1 MRGIIIKEGPVVFLK
16 DVLLMELIAV
26 ILLFG
31 ASFIAN
37 YEMLYKGFNLEHF
50 VRYDIFTVL
59 LASLFQLFYLVI
71 LFINWYFSYFEI
83 NDKEI
88 IRKSGIMFHRRKSVS
103 LSDIVSV
110 ETYQS
115 PIDRLINHATIILE
129 HRGDRITKIKNVS
142 NFSEYI
148 HIIKHAISNASEKS
162 FPVSVE
168 ELTRIGEGINLEFK
182 ETLRFDVR
190 KSEVNKEMEK
200 VIIKSIVGFLNS
212 EGGTL
217 LIGVNDEG
225 TITGLKN
232 DYKNLPKKNRDGF
245 ENHLTMLIKTMIGL
259 QFTKYVD
266 IKFESVND
274 EDVCVVNVKKGHK
287 PAYLKNSDKK
297 EEFFVRVG
305 NSTQPFSMS
314 ETEDYIRAHF

>member
-1 MRGIIIKEGPVVFLK
+1 MRGIIIKEGPLVFLK
-16 DVLLMELIAV
+16 DVLLMEFIAFV
-26 ILLFG
+26 LLFG
-31 ASFIAN
+31 ASFLAN
-37 YEMLYKGFNLEHF
+37 YEMLYKGWNLDHF
-50 VRYDIFTVL
+50 MRYDIFIILVS
-59 LASLFQLFYLVI
+59 SLFQFVYLIV

-88 IRKSGIMFHRRKSVS
+88 TRKSGILFHHKKSVT

-142 NFSEYI
+142 NFNEYI
-148 HIIKHAISNASEKS
+148 HIIKHAVSNAGQKS
-162 FPVSVE
+162 FPVDIE
-168 ELTRIGEGINLEFK
+168 NLIKIGEGISLEFK
-182 ETLRFDVR
+182 STLRYDLR
-190 KSEVNKEMEK
+190 KGEVSKEMERI
-200 VIIKSIVGFLNS
+200 IIKSIVGFLNA

-225 TITGLKN
+225 IITGLKN
-232 DYKNLPKKNRDGF
+232 DYRNLPKKNRDGF

-266 IKFESVND
+266 IKFEYLD
-274 EDVCVVNVKKGHK
+274 GEDVCVVNVKKGHK
-287 PAYLKNSDKK
+287 PAYLRNLDKK

-314 ETEDYIRAHF
+314 ETEEYIKSHF

>member
-1 MRGIIIKEGPVVFLK
+1 MRGIIIKEGPIVFLK
-16 DVLLMELIAV
+16 DVLLMEVIAFV
-26 ILLFG
+26 LLFG
-31 ASFIAN
+31 ASFLAN
-37 YEMLYKGFNLEHF
+37 YEMLYKGWNLDHF
-50 VRYDIFTVL
+50 MRYDIFIILVS
-59 LASLFQLFYLVI
+59 SLFQFVYLIV

-88 IRKSGIMFHRRKSVS
+88 TRKSGILFHHRKSVT

-142 NFSEYI
+142 NFNEYI
-148 HIIKHAISNASEKS
+148 HIIKHAVSNAGQKS
-162 FPVSVE
+162 FPIDIE
-168 ELTRIGEGINLEFK
+168 NLIKIGEGISLEFK
-182 ETLRFDVR
+182 STLRYDLR
-190 KSEVNKEMEK
+190 KGEVSKEMERI
-200 VIIKSIVGFLNS
+200 IIKSIVGFLNA

-225 TITGLKN
+225 IITGLKN
-232 DYKNLPKKNRDGF
+232 DFRNLPKKNRDGF

-266 IKFESVND
+266 IKFEYLEG
-274 EDVCVVNVKKGHK
+274 EDVCVINVKKGHK
-287 PAYLKNSDKK
+287 PAYLRNSDKK

-314 ETEDYIRAHF
+314 ETEEYIKSHF

>member
-1 MRGIIIKEGPVVFLK
+1 MRGIIIKEGPIVFLK
-16 DVLLMELIAV
+16 DVLLMEFIAF

-31 ASFIAN
+31 ASFLAN
-37 YEMLYKGFNLEHF
+37 YEMLYRGWNLDHF
-50 VRYDIFTVL
+50 MRYDIFTIL
-59 LASLFQLFYLVI
+59 MSSLFQFIYLII

-88 IRKSGIMFHRRKSVS
+88 IRKSGILFHHKKAVT
-103 LSDIVSV
+103 LSDIISV

-142 NFSEYI
+142 NFNEYI
-148 HIIKHAISNASEKS
+148 HIIKQAVSNAGQKS
-162 FPVSVE
+162 FPIDIE
-168 ELTRIGEGINLEFK
+168 NLIKIGEGISLEFK
-182 ETLRFDVR
+182 STLRFDLR
-190 KSEVNKEMEK
+190 KGEVSKEMER
-200 VIIKSIVGFLNS
+200 IIMKSIVGFLNA

-225 TITGLKN
+225 IITGLKN
-232 DYKNLPKKNRDGF
+232 DYRNLPKKNRDGF

-266 IKFESVND
+266 IKFEYIEG
-274 EDVCVVNVKKGHK
+274 EDVCVINIKKGHK
-287 PAYLKNSDKK
+287 PAYLRNSDKK

-314 ETEDYIRAHF
+314 ETEEYIKSHF